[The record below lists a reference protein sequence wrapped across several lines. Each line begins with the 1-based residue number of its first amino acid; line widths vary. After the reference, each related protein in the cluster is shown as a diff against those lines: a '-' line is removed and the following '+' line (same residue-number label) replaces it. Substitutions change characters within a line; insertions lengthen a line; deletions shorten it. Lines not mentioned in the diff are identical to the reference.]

1 MSAPEAACAKLAQ
14 RWGYD
19 EVNLNCGCPSERV
32 QRGAFGACLMAEP
45 VLVADCVKAM
55 VDMIKDF
62 KDPQIFQGWIEWRS
76 ALSDGLNP
84 AFANKQSVAA
94 AVKEAVR
101 LGDLVLAK
109 YAS

>member
-1 MSAPEAACAKLAQ
+1 VAHVEGDAHQYKILA
-14 RWGYD
+14 G
-19 EVNLNCGCPSERV
+19 PPAS
-32 QRGAFGACLMAEP
+32 
-45 VLVADCVKAM
+45 VKAM

-62 KDPQIFQGWIEWRS
+62 KDPLIFQGWIDWRS

-84 AFANKQSVAA
+84 AFANKQSVPAA
-94 AVKEAVR
+94 IKEAVR